1 MSDERDDGLG
11 MPLVEAM
18 ETQRA
23 VRRLRPDPVDDD
35 TVLRVLELATKAPT
49 GSNLQSWEFVVVRD
63 PDVKHQL
70 ARLNRQAWSIY
81 RRLGKRQAKGHEP
94 TLKIID
100 AVQWQADHFE
110 EVPVV
115 VVACLHGRSPVFGPP
130 VLASSWYG
138 SAYPAVQNLLLA
150 ARAVGL
156 GATLTTLPLWSTDPG
171 PPHPRPAR
179 QRDAGG
185 GGPHGLADRG
195 DTARRPGNRS
205 PKWYISTVTGI
216 GRSGKM
222 LYPSELQPPAA
233 PAAAECTRS
242 AYVRCSCKA
251 GDHVPRKGRARRF
264 REARELKQGFDDG
277 LFREGSGTLADVD
290 LDADA
295 EDDDDD
301 FDDDDDWDDDDPS
314 TTTR

>member
-23 VRRLRPDPVDDD
+23 VRRLLPDPVDDD

-81 RRLGKRQAKGHEP
+81 RRLGKRKARATSP
-94 TLKIID
+94 RSKIID

-115 VVACLHGRSPVFGPP
+115 VVACLRGRSPCSARRS
-130 VLASSWYG
+130 LASSFYG
-138 SAYPAVQNLLLA
+138 SVYPAVQNLLLA

-156 GATLTTLPLWSTDPG
+156 GATLTTLPLWSTT
-171 PPHPRPAR
+171 
-179 QRDAGG
+179 
-185 GGPHGLADRG
+185 L
-195 DTARRPGNRS
+195 ARRTLGLPAKVTPVAVVPLGWPKGGYGPTTRKPVGEVVHLDRYGNR
-205 PKWYISTVTGI
+205 P
-216 GRSGKM
+216 
-222 LYPSELQPPAA
+222 
-233 PAAAECTRS
+233 
-242 AYVRCSCKA
+242 
-251 GDHVPRKGRARRF
+251 F
-264 REARELKQGFDDG
+264 R
-277 LFREGSGTLADVD
+277 
-290 LDADA
+290 
-295 EDDDDD
+295 
-301 FDDDDDWDDDDPS
+301 
-314 TTTR
+314 

>member
-1 MSDERDDGLG
+1 

-23 VRRLRPDPVDDD
+23 VRRLLPDPVDDE

-49 GSNLQSWEFVVVRD
+49 GSNLQGWEFVVVRD

-94 TLKIID
+94 TLKILD

-130 VLASSWYG
+130 VLALELVRLG
-138 SAYPAVQNLLLA
+138 VPGGAEPPARGPGRRPRRRPHDPA
-150 ARAVGL
+150 ALV
-156 GATLTTLPLWSTDPG
+156 DHPG

-179 QRDAGG
+179 RTSHPVAVVPLGWPKG
-185 GGPHGLADRG
+185 RYGPTTRKPVADVVHLDRY
-195 DTARRPGNRS
+195 GNR
-205 PKWYISTVTGI
+205 P
-216 GRSGKM
+216 
-222 LYPSELQPPAA
+222 
-233 PAAAECTRS
+233 
-242 AYVRCSCKA
+242 
-251 GDHVPRKGRARRF
+251 F
-264 REARELKQGFDDG
+264 R
-277 LFREGSGTLADVD
+277 
-290 LDADA
+290 
-295 EDDDDD
+295 
-301 FDDDDDWDDDDPS
+301 
-314 TTTR
+314 